1 MGCMFCLNV
10 EGPIVGKGGG
20 GEGAED
26 GCYYWQFTVD
36 N

>member
-10 EGPIVGKGGG
+10 EGPIVGKGG
-20 GEGAED
+20 EGAED